1 MGKRRRSPQ
10 ETKREFECCR
20 AALDEAYAAGDH
32 REVIR
37 ILTRMVL
44 LEQDLLQCAVFDGSS
59 HTEASASP

>member
-1 MGKRRRSPQ
+1 MGKRRRSPR

-32 REVIR
+32 HEVIR

-44 LEQDLLQCAVFDGSS
+44 LEQELLQCAVFDRSG
-59 HTEASASP
+59 HAEASASP